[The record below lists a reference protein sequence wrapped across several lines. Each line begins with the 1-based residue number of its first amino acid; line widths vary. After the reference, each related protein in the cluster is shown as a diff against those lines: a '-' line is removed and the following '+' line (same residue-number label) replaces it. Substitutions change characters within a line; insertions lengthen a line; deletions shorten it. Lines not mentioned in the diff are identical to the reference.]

1 MPTKILRRITT
12 ETKLDSGGA
21 VTRLAIELPIR
32 CQCGAVVQPLS
43 SVSAHVVGGAVF
55 FNVACRACPGCF
67 TVQLNFT

>member
-32 CQCGAVVQPLS
+32 CQCGAVLRPS
-43 SVSAHVVGGAVF
+43 DAGHNIDTAHYFNIECAACGA
-55 FNVACRACPGCF
+55 GF